1 VSAALGTG
9 AGSCGGLMVRFCG
22 VVRGITLGTD
32 AGDSEGLNVAVFGVI
47 WGTIRLNI
55 LARCSIALVSS

>member
-1 VSAALGTG
+1 
-9 AGSCGGLMVRFCG
+9 MVRFCG